1 MNTSWPKRP
10 FNDDLIEHPP
20 GLNRFKPLKK
30 TKNQQSAAE
39 LLATTWEVIPSD
51 IQGKLAALGLGPPPP
66 EEPGLAEILQTHLSA
81 LPQAVQDVINKLK
94 QPLPDTE
101 KELAQKL
108 KTQVTELKTISM
120 KKAQLQTKLDQTKS
134 QYASM
139 LQDMQ
144 EHQARFNEGQQKL
157 KSLSDQYMQAVNKT
171 PMPVAL
177 GPQEDPELPIPMA
190 VETFVTSLG
199 LTLTEEQ
206 RSQSLNSTVSLN
218 QQAQKN

>member
-1 MNTSWPKRP
+1 
-10 FNDDLIEHPP
+10 
-20 GLNRFKPLKK
+20 
-30 TKNQQSAAE
+30 
-39 LLATTWEVIPSD
+39 
-51 IQGKLAALGLGPPPP
+51 
-66 EEPGLAEILQTHLSA
+66 
-81 LPQAVQDVINKLK
+81 
-94 QPLPDTE
+94 
-101 KELAQKL
+101 
-108 KTQVTELKTISM
+108 M